1 MSKLQTNYKVTSMD
15 IMGCTY
21 DGFNSNFNISIPQA
35 NELTTQ
41 EQDALVNVE
50 KISSTDNPELW
61 YGKNWVVMQNR
72 LIYAVSHLTLDERR
86 VFLWLTSV
94 VREGVKANPEQ
105 RVFSLNIKDFM
116 EGHKVKSKRFYG
128 EGERSLEDICYK
140 LQSKSINYWLEDKNE
155 VDNRAKGRV
164 QFISDTLIKT
174 RQGWVDVEIPTNMVR
189 MLTIFNKENPFTKF
203 QWDLVVDLGGNGL
216 IMLEL
221 LSSIIWEKKKQFTVE
236 HIRAKFDCTDTYPA
250 IGEFNRQVI
259 NKAISD
265 VNEHTDIV
273 ARYETIAAGGGKK
286 ITHYIFHAAKKP
298 KAIKKNN
305 QKTTDEDGQSIE
317 RKLGKL
323 KKGLSDAQIKKLA
336 TRKDD
341 FIQVNLHMVKPNT
354 SSFDTFEQWKPLLK
368 DKEHVNQFYFVK
380 EFLNLTKNDTL
391 PADIEKYKGILP
403 TATEESP
410 TPSKKGK
417 VGKNIN
423 ALIQKGLTNQQI
435 EQLISMEGFVD
446 TFHGGNFGHQSQ
458 YPKGS
463 DKHIKYLKFW
473 LSSHLQDFFIKKD
486 FFEFYKNLDEV
497 QEEQSKGQ

>member
-1 MSKLQTNYKVTSMD
+1 MSEIKISYKPSNSNYD
-15 IMGCTY
+15 N
-21 DGFNSNFNISIPQA
+21 FNSSVTPNIPVKK
-35 NELTTQ
+35 NELTTKTNSLL
-41 EQDALVNVE
+41 DVE
-50 KISSTDNPELW
+50 KITIEDNPERW
-61 YGKNWVVMQNR
+61 YGKDWVVMQNR

-86 VFLWLTSV
+86 VFLWLTAI
-94 VREGVKANPEQ
+94 VREGIKTNPNQ
-105 RVFSLNIKDFM
+105 QIFSLNVKEFT
-116 EGHKVKSKRFYG
+116 ERHKVNTKKYYG
-128 EGERSLEDICYK
+128 EGEGSLEEICYS
-140 LQSKSINYWLEDKNE
+140 LQNKHINYWLEDKNE
-155 VDNRAKGRV
+155 IDNKAKGRV
-164 QFISDTLIKT
+164 QFIGDTLIKT
-174 RQGWVDVEIPTNMVR
+174 RQGWVDVEIPANMVK
-189 MLTIFNKENPFTKF
+189 MLTIFNKANPFTKF
-203 QWDLVVDLGGNGL
+203 QWDLVVDLGSNGL

-236 HIRAKFDCTDTYPA
+236 HIRAKFDCTDIYPSV
-250 IGEFNRQVI
+250 GEFNRRVI
-259 NKAISD
+259 NKAIKD
-265 VNEHTDIV
+265 VNTFTDIV
-273 ARYETIAAGGGKK
+273 ASYETIAANGGRR

-323 KKGLSDAQIKKLA
+323 KKGLSDAQIKKIA

-423 ALIQKGLTNQQI
+423 ELIQKGLTNQQI

-473 LSSHLQDFFIKKD
+473 LSSHLQDFFNKKD